1 MEYVNL
7 LSQNGQPNQGCT
19 LLSTLNSQ
27 LSTLNSQLSTLNSQ
41 LARNPMS
48 HEAIHRIRINYDSY
62 SRVISLNSGLF
73 A

>member
-19 LLSTLNSQ
+19 L

>member
-19 LLSTLNSQ
+19 L
-27 LSTLNSQLSTLNSQ
+27 LSTLNSQ